1 MAGAHDRVSAGRGR
15 SKNDPRDAARV
26 RFEQRARILEAVAH
40 QIAAEGY
47 GGMGIDPVVH
57 IAGLSRRTIYDLFPG
72 GTAELI
78 LAAHQ
83 AAIDYSLARVLAAF
97 DAQGD
102 WASGFSAGID
112 TYARLLRSS
121 HAWAHL
127 CGDRVARRAGRCPSV
142 MPYGLRAAHRAPGAG
157 GRVRAAA
164 QAMLDVV
171 DGATRRALRDGAE
184 IATDE
189 IAAIAL
195 RPVASATEIRA
206 AIANA
211 RRVRRPV
218 RPRLVELEYEAGRL
232 PDPDAR
238 QRLERIVAKAGAT
251 RDGLTLW
258 RAFMALAPSH
268 VDGASR
274 VAVRDLIVVHL
285 PGALHFGVPL
295 ARRDEARL
303 SWPSVWGTAVVF
315 QYHGADHR
323 RCSSLRP
330 CRATPP
336 SASRGHALSPA
347 RAAP

>member
-1 MAGAHDRVSAGRGR
+1 MAGAHDRISARRGR

-26 RFEQRARILEAVAH
+26 QFEQRARILEAVAH
-40 QIAAEGY
+40 QVAAEGY
-47 GGMGIDPVVH
+47 TGMGIDPVVH
-57 IAGLSRRTIYDLFPG
+57 IAGLSRRTVYDLFPG

-78 LAAHQ
+78 LAAHR
-83 AAIDYSLARVLAAF
+83 AATDYSLARVLAAF

-102 WASGFSAGID
+102 WASGFCAGID
-112 TYARLLRSS
+112 AYARLLRSS

-127 CGDRVARRAGRCPSV
+127 SV
-142 MPYGLRAAHRAPGAG
+142 TESLGAPADAQALCRTSCELLIERLEPAVGS
-157 GRVRAAA
+157 RAAA

-171 DGATRRALRDGAE
+171 GGATRRTLRDGTT

-206 AIANA
+206 AIASA
-211 RRVRRPV
+211 MRVRRPV

-238 QRLERIVAKAGAT
+238 QRLERITAAAGAT

-268 VDGASR
+268 VDGTSR
-274 VAVRDLIVVHL
+274 DAVRDLIVIHL

-295 ARRDEARL
+295 AGAMRL
-303 SWPSVWGTAVVF
+303 A
-315 QYHGADHR
+315 
-323 RCSSLRP
+323 
-330 CRATPP
+330 
-336 SASRGHALSPA
+336 
-347 RAAP
+347 

>member
-1 MAGAHDRVSAGRGR
+1 MAGKHDRISARRGR

-26 RFEQRARILEAVAH
+26 QFEQRARILEAVAH
-40 QIAAEGY
+40 QVAAEGY
-47 GGMGIDPVVH
+47 SGMGIDPVVH
-57 IAGLSRRTIYDLFPG
+57 IAGLSRRTVYDLFPG
-72 GTAELI
+72 GTADLI

-83 AAIDYSLARVLAAF
+83 AAIDYGLARVLTVF

-112 TYARLLRSS
+112 AYVRLLRSS
-121 HAWAHL
+121 DAWAHL
-127 CGDRVARRAGRCPSV
+127 WVTESLGAPADARALCRTGCELLIERLEPAVESRV
-142 MPYGLRAAHRAPGAG
+142 
-157 GRVRAAA
+157 AA

-171 DGATRRALRDGAE
+171 DGATRRALRDGTA

-195 RPVASATEIRA
+195 RPVASASEIRA
-206 AIANA
+206 AITNA
-211 RRVRRPV
+211 TRVRRPV

-238 QRLERIVAKAGAT
+238 QRLERIVAEAGAT

-268 VDGASR
+268 VEGASR
-274 VAVRDLIVVHL
+274 ETVRDLIVVHL

-295 ARRDEARL
+295 AGAMRL
-303 SWPSVWGTAVVF
+303 A
-315 QYHGADHR
+315 
-323 RCSSLRP
+323 
-330 CRATPP
+330 
-336 SASRGHALSPA
+336 
-347 RAAP
+347 